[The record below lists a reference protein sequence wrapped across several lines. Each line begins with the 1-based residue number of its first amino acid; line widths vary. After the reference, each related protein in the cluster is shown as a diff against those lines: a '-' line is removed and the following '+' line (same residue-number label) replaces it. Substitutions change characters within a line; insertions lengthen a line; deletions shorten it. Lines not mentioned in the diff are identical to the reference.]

1 MPALDNTK
9 KDDGRIY
16 YRAYTISDADEF
28 SPVDDSVIKNLV
40 INAIKEKVMKTC
52 PIIWKIEARRAEL
65 GLTMQ
70 EMCEPSGVS
79 YRTYQSWL
87 YNGVDPSYSKLVKI
101 LSAVGLKLVVEE
113 EKNG

>member
-1 MPALDNTK
+1 MPN
-9 KDDGRIY
+9 DDGKIY

-28 SPVDDSVIKNLV
+28 SPVDDSVIKNLI
-40 INAIKEKVMKTC
+40 INAIKEKAMKTC

-101 LSAVGLKLVVEE
+101 LSAIGLHLEVKDNESGTASETL
-113 EKNG
+113 

>member
-1 MPALDNTK
+1 MPN
-9 KDDGRIY
+9 DDGRIY
-16 YRAYTISDADEF
+16 GRAYIISDADEF
-28 SPVDDSVIKNLV
+28 SPVDDSFIKNL
-40 INAIKEKVMKTC
+40 AIYAVKEKIMKTC

-79 YRTYQSWL
+79 FRTYQSWL

-101 LSAVGLKLVVEE
+101 LNAIGLHLEVKDNESGTATETL
-113 EKNG
+113 